1 MATVVT
7 FFTIMAWL
15 CAIGGPLLVV
25 LRLYAEH
32 QYVNDKRRQAIDQMY
47 GRQRVFPIA
56 MAFWVSVISI
66 VFLIA
71 KAIS

>member
-1 MATVVT
+1 MPIVIT
-7 FFTIMAWL
+7 FVTIMAWL
-15 CAIGGPLLVV
+15 CAICGPLLVC

-32 QYVNDKRRQAIDQMY
+32 QYANDKALQAIDEIY

-56 MAFWVSVISI
+56 TAFWVSVISI